1 MAPPQWCTFIPAWD
15 VVHFYPGRTP
25 GTTTNR
31 TTKEDD
37 TAAISWRTFIPAAG
51 ALDKMLL
58 ANPSPQVSGALND
71 LWSRVPPTC
80 RRGPP
85 EVRQQHLDKRRL
97 HQGYRP
103 IVTGHECDLVAP
115 CDAERAQHVNGD
127 RRAIVRHLCDCDLL
141 HVTLLPNTE
150 YR

>member
-51 ALDKMLL
+51 A
-58 ANPSPQVSGALND
+58 
-71 LWSRVPPTC
+71 
-80 RRGPP
+80 
-85 EVRQQHLDKRRL
+85 LDKRRL

>member
-51 ALDKMLL
+51 ALDK
-58 ANPSPQVSGALND
+58 
-71 LWSRVPPTC
+71 
-80 RRGPP
+80 
-85 EVRQQHLDKRRL
+85 RRL
-97 HQGYRP
+97 QATHGSIPRQPDGP
-103 IVTGHECDLVAP
+103 DGHA
-115 CDAERAQHVNGD
+115 
-127 RRAIVRHLCDCDLL
+127 VR
-141 HVTLLPNTE
+141 
-150 YR
+150 